1 MLYPISKADQIKNET
16 LLHRAKGIDFQR
28 ILSMYGFHRLPFIP
42 EQYVREAL
50 RAVAYGARGTVGI
63 AFAFF
68 KNLLQ
73 GWIDST
79 ETQVIAIGSRTL
91 QGSGF
96 HTRFEGRW
104 VEIDGKIYY
113 LERVSGSTNL
123 IFSDIDTSLW
133 NKASFTVGNTYTI
146 KILPFW
152 IAQDDKGLFAVYVD
166 GSIFNA
172 PTTYLREDGEPRETD
187 PNGGILVP
195 QAQVSGDTP
204 ALYFASS
211 DISSVI
217 AYAWEQIL
225 SAGIH
230 GKLLSREWTPQAEP
244 QIFSSIYN
252 SNLGFFGD
260 IIRVEASNF

>member
-1 MLYPISKADQIKNET
+1 MLSPIAKADQIKNET
-16 LLHRAKGIDFQR
+16 LLHRASGIDFQR
-28 ILSMYGFHRLPFIP
+28 LLSLYGFHRLPFIP

-50 RAVAYGARGTVGI
+50 RSVAFGARGTIGT

-79 ETQVIAIGSRTL
+79 EMQVLSIGSRTL
-91 QGSGF
+91 QGTGF
-96 HTRFEGRW
+96 HTRYEGRW
-104 VEIDGKIYY
+104 CEINGVIHYI
-113 LERVSGSTNL
+113 ERVSGSTNL
-123 IFSDIDTSLW
+123 IFSDISTSLW
-133 NKASFTVGNTYTI
+133 KKASFKVGDTYTI

-152 IAQDDKGLFAVYVD
+152 VAQDDLGLLGIYID
-166 GSIFNA
+166 GSIFSA
-172 PTTYLREDGEPRETD
+172 PTTYMRVDGEPREND
-187 PNGGILVP
+187 PLGGILVP
-195 QAQVSGDTP
+195 QAQTSDEAP

-217 AYAWEQIL
+217 EYAWEQIL
-225 SAGIH
+225 AAGIR
-230 GKLLSREWTPQAEP
+230 GKLLSREWTPQGEP

-260 IIRVEASNF
+260 IVSVEPSNF

>member
-16 LLHRAKGIDFQR
+16 LLHRASGIDFQR

-42 EQYVREAL
+42 ETYVREAL
-50 RAVAYGARGTVGI
+50 RSVAYGARGTLGT
-63 AFAFF
+63 AFAFL

-79 ETQVIAIGSRTL
+79 ETTVIAIGSRTL
-91 QGSGF
+91 QGTNF
-96 HTRFEGRW
+96 HTRYEGRW
-104 VEIDGKIYY
+104 CEIDGVIHYI
-113 LERVSGSTNL
+113 ERVSGSTNL
-123 IFSDIDTSLW
+123 IFSDISTSLW
-133 NKASFTVGNTYTI
+133 KRASFKVGDTYTI

-152 IAQDDKGLFAVYVD
+152 FAQDDLGTLGIYID
-166 GSIFNA
+166 GSIFTA

-195 QAQVSGDTP
+195 QVDISGDIP

-217 AYAWEQIL
+217 EYAWEQIL
-225 SAGIH
+225 SAGIQ
-230 GKLLSREWTPQAEP
+230 GKLLSREWTPVGEP

-252 SNLGFFGD
+252 ANLGFFGD
-260 IIRVEASNF
+260 IASVEPSHF